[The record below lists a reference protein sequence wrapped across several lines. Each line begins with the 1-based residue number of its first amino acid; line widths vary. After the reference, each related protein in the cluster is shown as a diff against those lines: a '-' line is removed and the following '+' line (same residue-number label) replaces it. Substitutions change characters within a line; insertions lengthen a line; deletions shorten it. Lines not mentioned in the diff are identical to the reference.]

1 MSSETGTLAGGELNA
16 ALTSAIVGIHTEHL
30 GRGPKTAS
38 TFHKDNVVVTLMHD
52 VMIPAER
59 SLARGARGDAVTQ
72 MRHLFQE
79 TMETDFTAAVERCTG
94 RKVIAFISGNHIDP
108 DMAAE
113 IFILDGPV

>member
-1 MSSETGTLAGGELNA
+1 MSSEPIPLAGGELNA
-16 ALTSAIVGIHTEHL
+16 ALTSAMVGIHLEHL

-38 TFHKDNVVVTLMHD
+38 TFHKDNVVVTLMNE
-52 VMIPAER
+52 VMTPAER

-79 TMETDFTAAVERCTG
+79 TMASDYIAAVEQITG
-94 RKVIAFISGNHIDP
+94 QNVIAFISGNHIDP

-113 IFILDGPV
+113 VFVLDGSL